1 MKVLVFT
8 VSALYAGRNSSI
20 PSANWPYKLAEIW
33 TNVKKTDLSGREMQF
48 AWRTFPYAKTVYL
61 KKEIA
66 DFFERNGP
74 RHSFPPRTIFLSM
87 INDIEHRRKNCA

>member
-8 VSALYAGRNSSI
+8 VTALDAGRNNCI

-33 TNVKKTDLSGREMQF
+33 TEVKKADLSGREMQF
-48 AWRTFPYAKTVYL
+48 AWRIFPNTMTRDL

-66 DFFERNGP
+66 DFLNEMEP
-74 RHSFPPRTIFLSM
+74 DTLFPQAPYSYR
-87 INDIEHRRKNCA
+87 